1 MSVSERIKEA
11 VLKVDFKNFLLSLG
25 VAIPVCFLSIPAQ
38 AEQVVL
44 QVYPSSDA
52 PDSGC
57 PKQVSVTE
65 ETKGYEGGFTVKG
78 RADLKS
84 LAEPF
89 SIVDRGAFSVT
100 WAAKLNPKYRRCKAT
115 AGASADRGLYHLRM
129 RFIDGKVFLILD
141 MTGVA
146 DANGFTSSILSQS
159 VRDGNPIWQ
168 WGGTD

>member
-1 MSVSERIKEA
+1 
-11 VLKVDFKNFLLSLG
+11 VDFKIFLLHLG
-25 VAIPVCFLSIPAQ
+25 AAIPVCFLSIPAQ
-38 AEQVVL
+38 AEQLVL
-44 QVYPSSDA
+44 QVYPSSDT

-57 PKQVSVTE
+57 PKQVSVIE

-89 SIVDRGAFSVT
+89 SIVERGAFSVT
-100 WAAKLNPKYRRCKAT
+100 WAAKLNPQYSRCKAT
-115 AGASADRGLYHLRM
+115 AGASENRGLSHVRM
-129 RFIDGKVFLILD
+129 RFIDGTVFLILD
-141 MTGVA
+141 MTGLA